1 MIRIEFTLRVGRE
14 RPELER
20 PEMPDVYDTAPAL
33 VERDPSLDT
42 ETDPE
47 MRHRP
52 RVGFQAKEADR

>member
-14 RPELER
+14 QPEFER

-42 ETDPE
+42 EADPE
-47 MRHRP
+47 VRRRP
-52 RVGFQAKEADR
+52 RVGFHAQEEPR